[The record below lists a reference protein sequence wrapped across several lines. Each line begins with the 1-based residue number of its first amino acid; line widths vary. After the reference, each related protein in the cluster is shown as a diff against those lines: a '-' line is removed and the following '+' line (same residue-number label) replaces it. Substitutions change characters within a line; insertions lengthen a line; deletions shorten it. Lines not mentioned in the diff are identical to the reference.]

1 MMLMKNQM
9 TAACY
14 CCVLLQLQ
22 NNIFA
27 GTFVTPQGSG
37 NNLHTAQLRNNNFSA
52 FALSGEHLS
61 ELDLQLNPFVYST
74 LSKFTS
80 LAALGSLDILY
91 DSYGVS

>member
-1 MMLMKNQM
+1 M
-9 TAACY
+9 
-14 CCVLLQLQ
+14 LQLQ
-22 NNIFA
+22 NNIFS
-27 GTFVTPQGSG
+27 GTFVTPQG